1 MRQNDCYAK
10 QGRNLFEVAFKSGD
24 LKADSAILAQRFAFN
39 CLFYAKNC
47 KIRALKIAF
56 KKDKN
61 V

>member
-1 MRQNDCYAK
+1 M
-10 QGRNLFEVAFKSGD
+10 AFK
-24 LKADSAILAQRFAFN
+24 KADSAILAQRFAFN